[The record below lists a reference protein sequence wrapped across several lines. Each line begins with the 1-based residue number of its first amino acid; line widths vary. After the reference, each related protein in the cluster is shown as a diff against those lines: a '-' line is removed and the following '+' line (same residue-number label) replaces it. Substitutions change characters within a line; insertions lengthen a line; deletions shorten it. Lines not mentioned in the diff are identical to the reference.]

1 MCVGAHVET
10 KVREL
15 NTIKWCIL
23 NITFAFLIVGIW
35 DWYHSIGVE
44 QSFLMAYN
52 NIPFDKKTT
61 EIFEKEVRK
70 M

>member
-1 MCVGAHVET
+1 MCVGARVET

-23 NITFAFLIVGIW
+23 NIAFAFLIVGIW
-35 DWYHSIGVE
+35 DWYHSIGVKK
-44 QSFLMAYN
+44 SFLMAYN
-52 NIPFDKKTT
+52 SIPFNKKTT
-61 EIFEKEVRK
+61 EIFEKEGRK